1 MNNQTKRCIDREG
14 PKCKSFFPCRV
25 GLRDS
30 PGTWVCSPTQ
40 MFSEA
45 YAIEIFMEV
54 ASCRHDQLL
63 TVILVPL

>member
-1 MNNQTKRCIDREG
+1 MQNPPSAG
-14 PKCKSFFPCRV
+14 SFFPCGV
-25 GLRDS
+25 GLCDF

-45 YAIEIFMEV
+45 YAIGIFMEA

-63 TVILVPL
+63 TVILAPLPSLEKWVR